1 MFKGLI
7 DYLTFGY
14 TFICKGRGKLKASE
28 MMMIQGGADVAVR
41 HAEEVIGDGTGEMS
55 KDDRL
60 DLEEA
65 RKIYEHVEEMSVFLQ
80 SLEIV

>member
-41 HAEEVIGDGTGEMS
+41 HAGEVLGDNGQQMT
-55 KDDRL
+55 KDDQL

>member
-1 MFKGLI
+1 
-7 DYLTFGY
+7 
-14 TFICKGRGKLKASE
+14 
-28 MMMIQGGADVAVR
+28 MIQGGADVAVR
-41 HAEEVIGDGTGEMS
+41 HAEEVLAEGQQLT
-55 KDDRL
+55 KDDKL

>member
-14 TFICKGRGKLKASE
+14 SFICKGRGKLKPSE

-41 HAEEVIGDGTGEMS
+41 HAEEVLAEGQQLT
-55 KDDRL
+55 KDDKL

-80 SLEIV
+80 SLEII